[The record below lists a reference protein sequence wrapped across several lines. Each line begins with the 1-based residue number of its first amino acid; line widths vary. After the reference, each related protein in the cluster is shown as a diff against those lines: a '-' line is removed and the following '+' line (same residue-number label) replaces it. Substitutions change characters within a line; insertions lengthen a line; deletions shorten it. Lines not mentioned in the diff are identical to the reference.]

1 MKEEPVKEVAQ
12 KTKRQPRKKGKG
24 HEAVQSQLWEFMLN
38 IRTGKPVDGL
48 RPSTLF
54 GCSEKE

>member
-1 MKEEPVKEVAQ
+1 MKDEPVKRAAQ
-12 KTKRQPRKKGKG
+12 KTKHQPRKKVKG
-24 HEAVQSQLWEFMLN
+24 QEAVQSRLWEFILN
-38 IRTGKPVDGL
+38 GRTGKPVDGF